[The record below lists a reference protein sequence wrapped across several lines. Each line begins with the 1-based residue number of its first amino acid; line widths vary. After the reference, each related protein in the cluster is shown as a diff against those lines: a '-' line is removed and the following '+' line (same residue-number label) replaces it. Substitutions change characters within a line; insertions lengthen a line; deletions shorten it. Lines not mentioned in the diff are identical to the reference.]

1 MLKSVDFYYF
11 SPTGGTKKAGDVL
24 AFEIAEV
31 INEVNLAGKTINEPC
46 SDVVVVAAP
55 VFGGRIPAIVGEKI
69 AKFNGEGRKAIT
81 TVVYGVR
88 AYEDAL
94 IELNDIMKNSG
105 FEVIASAALIAQHS
119 IVSEVGAGRPN
130 QEDIAEIQ
138 KYAKHILKAIEDEKT
153 GSVTVPG
160 NRPYKESMKSSATP
174 ISLSTCAECGYCASE
189 CPTEA
194 ISLTSDGVVTDIEK
208 CMMCMTCV
216 AKCPTQSRILPPQL
230 QAGIAQKLDI
240 FKDVYRKNEFFE

>member
-1 MLKSVDFYYF
+1 MLKTVDFYYF
-11 SPTGGTKKAGDVL
+11 SPTGGTKKA
-24 AFEIAEV
+24 
-31 INEVNLAGKTINEPC
+31 
-46 SDVVVVAAP
+46 
-55 VFGGRIPAIVGEKI
+55 
-69 AKFNGEGRKAIT
+69 IT
-81 TVVYGVR
+81 AVVYGVR

-130 QEDIAEIQ
+130 QADIAEIQ
-138 KYAKHILKAIEDEKT
+138 KYAKHILNAIEDDKT

-160 NRPYKESMKSSATP
+160 NRPYKESMKASVTP
-174 ISLSTCAECGYCASE
+174 ISLSMCSECGYCVLA

-216 AKCPTQSRILPPQL
+216 AKCPTQSRILPPQH
-230 QAGIAQKLDI
+230 QAGIAEKLSI
-240 FKDVYRKNEFFE
+240 FKDVHRKNEFF